1 MYEAKG
7 NDHGFTSAA
16 GEVRYASP
24 DLGSVTARATFQNMA
39 IVEEA
44 IQHGVLGRGIAKTA
58 CPSVQRNEWIS
69 PEYWH
74 ADDVE

>member
-1 MYEAKG
+1 
-7 NDHGFTSAA
+7 
-16 GEVRYASP
+16 
-24 DLGSVTARATFQNMA
+24 MA

-58 CPSVQRNEWIS
+58 CPSVQRNERIS